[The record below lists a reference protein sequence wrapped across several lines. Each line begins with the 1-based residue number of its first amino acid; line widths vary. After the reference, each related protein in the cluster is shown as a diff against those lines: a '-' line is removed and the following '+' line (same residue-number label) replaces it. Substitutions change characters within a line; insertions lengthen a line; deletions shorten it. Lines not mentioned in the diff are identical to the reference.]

1 MAVSVATV
9 MRSNGVR
16 KPHKDRAVW
25 NQHEVDQ
32 GFWHGKSNK
41 TRGNVATRPQIGASL
56 RFAGMKMHEFLSGA
70 SLYVQGDYQIV
81 EPIQNT
87 TLGYADAATAI
98 GYRNAAALKGVTLEV
113 YQCTA

>member
-1 MAVSVATV
+1 MAVSVAQAMT
-9 MRSNGVR
+9 SNGVR

-25 NQHEVDQ
+25 NVHEVDQ
-32 GFWHGKSNK
+32 GFWHGKSRK
-41 TRGNVATRPQIGASL
+41 TRGNVATRPQIGKALSFSEL
-56 RFAGMKMHEFLSGA
+56 TFDEFLKGVT
-70 SLYVQGDYQIV
+70 LYVQGDYRIV

-113 YQCTA
+113 YSE